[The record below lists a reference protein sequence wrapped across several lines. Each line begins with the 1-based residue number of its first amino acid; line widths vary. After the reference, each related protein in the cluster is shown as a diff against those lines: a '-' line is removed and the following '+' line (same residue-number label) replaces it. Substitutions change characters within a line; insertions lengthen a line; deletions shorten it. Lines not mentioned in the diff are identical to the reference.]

1 MTLTGETASQR
12 SDTGD
17 VTSEANSP
25 ARHHWVNT
33 IVGQIDS
40 AFLLTYEELFA
51 VEHAV
56 VEMLDSLRIPSRG
69 PAVSIPAPLA
79 AEMTSQFW
87 AVHLDSANRT
97 EMLVNRPRAVREGDT
112 VVSLDAWRNAL
123 SGLVTAAY
131 PHLAPIERVLL
142 AKSLDDMLADLGI
155 PSRAARYIPESV
167 IPHHLDSEDL

>member
-1 MTLTGETASQR
+1 MTLAGDRTPAR
-12 SDTGD
+12 SDTD
-17 VTSEANSP
+17 IVTSEASSP

-33 IVGQIDS
+33 LVGQIDS

-56 VEMLDSLRIPSRG
+56 GELLNALRIPARG

-87 AVHLDSANRT
+87 AVHLDSANRA
-97 EMLVNRPRAVREGDT
+97 EMLVNRPRAVREGDA

-123 SGLVTAAY
+123 SGLVTSAY

-142 AKSLDDMLADLGI
+142 TKSLDDMLSDLGI